1 MNIITKTIKRT
12 HSGQEVFLFLLIIV
26 LILVIATISNTTYR
40 LENFFDL
47 LKSSSSYLVLAI
59 AVLLVMLS
67 GGIDVSFSSIAAVT
81 AYVTIHYQN
90 THGGGNVWQAFLI
103 AGLLGVG
110 LGAIN
115 AVLISFFNLPALIVT
130 LATSNIFFGLLLE
143 NVPTAHISKVPE
155 WVGKFGSGR
164 IFELTNAAGN
174 TYGLSYLA
182 FTSLVLLAIFAIVL
196 RYTGLGRNIYAIGS
210 SREAARRAG
219 ISIWRTQFFIYCFV
233 GFLSGIASILN
244 TSLISYVNPFNIQA
258 VTMDVIAAVV
268 LGGAALSGG
277 KGSIIG
283 SFLGVAILFLIKNS
297 LVQLGVPSTW
307 DSIIVGGVLIISI
320 AITMIRSE
328 SN

>member
-1 MNIITKTIKRT
+1 MNIITKTIKKT

-26 LILVIATISNTTYR
+26 LILVISAISGTSYG

-47 LKSSSSYLVLAI
+47 LKSSSSYIVLAI
-59 AVLLVMLS
+59 AVLMVMLS
-67 GGIDVSFSSIAAVT
+67 GGIDVSFSSIAAVS
-81 AYVTIHYQN
+81 AYATIYYQN

-103 AGLLGVG
+103 AGLIGIG
-110 LGAIN
+110 LGAVN
-115 AVLISFFNLPALIVT
+115 AILISIFNLPTLIVT
-130 LATSNIFFGLLLE
+130 LATSNIFFGMLLE
-143 NVPTAHISKVPE
+143 NVPTAHISSVPT

-164 IFELTNAAGN
+164 IIEFTNSAGN
-174 TYGLSYLA
+174 AFGLSYLA
-182 FTSLVLLAIFAIVL
+182 FTAIVLLVLFSLIL

-219 ISIWRTQFFIYCFV
+219 ISIWRTQFFLYCLV

-258 VTMDVIAAVV
+258 VTMDIIAAVV
-268 LGGAALSGG
+268 LGGAALTGG

-307 DSIIVGGVLIISI
+307 DSVIVGSVLIISI
-320 AITMIRSE
+320 GITMIRSE
-328 SN
+328 SK

>member
-182 FTSLVLLAIFAIVL
+182 FTSLVLLAIFAIAL

-283 SFLGVAILFLIKNS
+283 SFLGVAILFLIKNKIGRAH
-297 LVQLGVPSTW
+297 V
-307 DSIIVGGVLIISI
+307 
-320 AITMIRSE
+320 
-328 SN
+328 

>member
-1 MNIITKTIKRT
+1 MNSISKFIKRT

-26 LILVIATISNTTYR
+26 LILIISMISHTTYT
-40 LENFFDL
+40 LETFFDL
-47 LKSSSSYLVLAI
+47 LKSSSSYLVLSI
-59 AVLLVMLS
+59 GVLIVMLS

-81 AYVTIHYQN
+81 AYVTIFYQN
-90 THGGGNVWQAFLI
+90 SHGGGNVWQAFLI
-103 AGLLGVG
+103 AGMLGIG

-115 AVLISFFNLPALIVT
+115 AVFVSLFNLPTLIVT
-130 LATSNIFFGLLLE
+130 LATSNIFFGMLLE
-143 NVPTAHISKVPE
+143 NVPTAHLSKVPD
-155 WVGKFGSGR
+155 WVGRFGSGR
-164 IFELTNAAGN
+164 LFELTNAAGN

-182 FTSLVLLAIFAIVL
+182 TTAIVLLILFAILL
-196 RYTGLGRNIYAIGS
+196 RYTGLGRNMYAIGS

-233 GFLSGIASILN
+233 GFLAGVASILN

-268 LGGAALSGG
+268 LGGAALTGG

-283 SFLGVAILFLIKNS
+283 TFLGVSILFLIKNS

-307 DSIIVGGVLIISI
+307 DSIIVGSVLIISI
-320 AITMIRSE
+320 GITMIRSD
-328 SN
+328 SK

>member
-1 MNIITKTIKRT
+1 MLPFTIK
-12 HSGQEVFLFLLIIV
+12 IP
-26 LILVIATISNTTYR
+26 
-40 LENFFDL
+40 
-47 LKSSSSYLVLAI
+47 
-59 AVLLVMLS
+59 M
-67 GGIDVSFSSIAAVT
+67 AAEM
-81 AYVTIHYQN
+81 Y
-90 THGGGNVWQAFLI
+90 GKLLI

-182 FTSLVLLAIFAIVL
+182 FTSLVLLAIFAIAL

-307 DSIIVGGVLIISI
+307 DSIIVGSVLIISI